1 MTYPMSSAIFRIIKI
16 FFKEIFVV
24 VRLFLFRSGLV
35 NTIMSVEGNLVR
47 TAEAANEEERK
58 SCNFVKNGKVYILG
72 DFDDSIS
79 RYVIPDLADMI
90 AEGAGQKDTMIPIY
104 INSWGGEADKLESI
118 LSLLSIANR
127 NGIKIVTYNIGV
139 AYSCGSMLAA
149 AGDYRFMSKS
159 ARNMMHLGEIGSLS
173 RTYEQLK
180 RNSRDVKDFFD
191 ETVRFYRDH
200 SKMTEKKIREIL
212 NDDMYWMG
220 AKECLR
226 LGLCDEII

>member
-1 MTYPMSSAIFRIIKI
+1 
-16 FFKEIFVV
+16 
-24 VRLFLFRSGLV
+24 
-35 NTIMSVEGNLVR
+35 MSVEGNLIR
-47 TAEAANEEERK
+47 TADAATEEERK

-90 AEGAGQKDTMIPIY
+90 AEGAGQKETMIPIY

-118 LSLLSIANR
+118 LSLLSIASR
-127 NGIKIVTYNIGV
+127 NGIRIVTYNIGV

-159 ARNMMHLGEIGSLS
+159 ARNMMHL
-173 RTYEQLK
+173 
-180 RNSRDVKDFFD
+180 
-191 ETVRFYRDH
+191 
-200 SKMTEKKIREIL
+200 EIL

-220 AKECLR
+220 AKECLK

>member
-1 MTYPMSSAIFRIIKI
+1 
-16 FFKEIFVV
+16 
-24 VRLFLFRSGLV
+24 
-35 NTIMSVEGNLVR
+35 MSVEGNLIR
-47 TAEAANEEERK
+47 TADAATEEERK

-90 AEGAGQKDTMIPIY
+90 AEGAGQKETMIPIY

-118 LSLLSIANR
+118 LSLLSIASR
-127 NGIKIVTYNIGV
+127 NGIRIVTYNIGV

-200 SKMTEKKIREIL
+200 SKMTEKKIL
-212 NDDMYWMG
+212 S
-220 AKECLR
+220 AL
-226 LGLCDEII
+226 LGDVSDAEASASSVKKGSSSPFPRKSSIAISGRSSWV

>member
-1 MTYPMSSAIFRIIKI
+1 MDRI
-16 FFKEIFVV
+16 
-24 VRLFLFRSGLV
+24 
-35 NTIMSVEGNLVR
+35 GNLVR
-47 TAEAANEEERK
+47 TNDGGPDTEERK

-79 RYVIPDLADMI
+79 RYVIPDLADLI
-90 AEGAGQKDTMIPIY
+90 SDGAVQRDTAIPIY
-104 INSWGGEADKLESI
+104 INSMGGEADKLESV
-118 LSLLSIANR
+118 LSLLSIAQQ
-127 NGIKIVTYNIGV
+127 NGIKIITYNIGV
-139 AYSCGSMLAA
+139 AYSCASMLAA
-149 AGDYRFMSKS
+149 AGDYRFMSQS

-220 AKECLR
+220 AKECLK

>member
-1 MTYPMSSAIFRIIKI
+1 MSSAIFRIIKI

>member
-1 MTYPMSSAIFRIIKI
+1 MRHIKTLFHPAASKINSCMNPTGNII
-16 FFKEIFVV
+16 
-24 VRLFLFRSGLV
+24 R
-35 NTIMSVEGNLVR
+35 NLDG
-47 TAEAANEEERK
+47 EQNEERK

-90 AEGAGQKDTMIPIY
+90 AEGAGQKETMIPIY